1 MVSPIFLYGY
11 GSEESDPFLFT
22 GELMSD
28 WEAAK
33 ETLFFIFESFGDLFD
48 WLVQKLQDFLMFFV
62 IFIAACILLGYAIV
76 FIS

>member
-48 WLVQKLQDFLMFFV
+48 
-62 IFIAACILLGYAIV
+62 
-76 FIS
+76 

>member
-1 MVSPIFLYGY
+1 
-11 GSEESDPFLFT
+11 
-22 GELMSD
+22 MSD